1 MAQRIKGQEVTV
13 SMSGPDGVEEGLEVV
28 QSFEAEFMLE
38 ILQESYLGE
47 TADRFDEIY
56 KGVSGSMEIHMET
69 GKWFDFTLKI
79 QERAQR
85 RNGVDGE
92 FTATATF
99 TFPDDTRR
107 RLVFNNIFFG
117 PMPITAGGRADYV
130 TATLTW
136 NCSLATR
143 IE

>member
-13 SMSGPDGVEEGLEVV
+13 SMNGPDGVEEGLEVV
-28 QSFEAEFMLE
+28 QSFEAEFMFE

-56 KGVSGSMEIHMET
+56 KGVSGNMEIHMET

-79 QERAQR
+79 QDRAQR
-85 RNGVDGE
+85 RDGTAGE

-99 TFPDDTRR
+99 AFPDGSRR
-107 RLVFNNIFFG
+107 RLVFNDIFFG
-117 PMPITAGGRADYV
+117 PMPITAGSRTDYV

>member
-1 MAQRIKGQEVTV
+1 MSQRIKGQEVTV
-13 SMSGPDGVEEGLEVV
+13 SMSGPEGVEEGLEVV
-28 QSFEAEFMLE
+28 QSFNAEFMFEL
-38 ILQESYLGE
+38 LQEGYLGE

-56 KGVSGSMEIHMET
+56 KGVSGDMEIHMES
-69 GKWFDFTLKI
+69 GKWSDFTLKI
-79 QERAQR
+79 QDRASR
-85 RNGVDGE
+85 RDGAAGE

-99 TFPDDTRR
+99 AFPDGSRR

-117 PMPITAGGRADYV
+117 AMPITAGARPDYV
-130 TATLTW
+130 SATLTW